1 MEIRPTGAAL
11 GMEVI
16 GVDFRKPL
24 LPQEREA
31 IRQALLQS
39 GVLFVRGQQLDESQF
54 VDFASLFG
62 KLESYGSTMN
72 KFLKAGYP
80 DILVLSNIIEDDKPL
95 GVADAGEY
103 WHTDRSYVPMP
114 AWSSCLHAIE
124 VPHADDGT
132 PLGDTEF
139 SNMMAAAKALAPAL
153 RARLN
158 KLSAWHEYVF
168 RFTDKNN
175 SMPGVSHPVILPHP
189 MTKVPCLYVNKGFT
203 HRIVDL
209 PDAESTALMEEL
221 FDFAKRPEFVY
232 RHKWQKGDL
241 LLWDNYST
249 QHRATG
255 GYALPQRRLMWRTTI
270 QGVPLQ

>member
-24 LPQEREA
+24 PLQEREA

-39 GVLFVRGQQLDESQF
+39 GVLFVRGQRLDERQF

-62 KLESYGSTMN
+62 ELESYGSTMN

-80 DILVLSNIIEDDKPL
+80 DILVLSNIIEDGKPV

-103 WHTDRSYVPMP
+103 WHTDRSYVPKP

-124 VPHADDGT
+124 VPQADDGT

-139 SNMMAAAKALAPAL
+139 SSMIAAAKALPPAL
-153 RARLN
+153 RARVD

-189 MTKVPCLYVNKGFT
+189 MTKAPCLYVNKGFT

-221 FDFAKRPEFVY
+221 FEFAKRPEFVY

-249 QHRATG
+249 QHLASSDYGPDQPRM
-255 GYALPQRRLMWRTTI
+255 MWRTVVKGFPI
-270 QGVPLQ
+270 E